1 MLQDSKHS
9 GIPKFRFKRLVAM
22 RIFCKTFF
30 SFTFLISVF
39 AQAQIK
45 LPAIISDNM
54 ILQQNTKVAL
64 WGWAQPGEKIAVTN
78 SWDHKTATL
87 TADASGK
94 WLTWMKTTK
103 AGGPY
108 QLSFKASNTIEV
120 KNILL
125 GEVWLASGQS
135 NMEFFIGKTS
145 NASYTGVINHDE
157 VMKDAEHSD
166 IRTID
171 VPNKVADEP
180 LNDFKGEW
188 KICTAKTVDTFSAVA
203 YFFAREINKA
213 TGFPVG
219 IINSTWGGTPAESWT
234 KKEVLQS
241 DAGLNEILVRYQKA
255 MDVYPQENEK
265 YRATLAAWRNDT
277 SKIKGAA
284 PRGPMGPNSNQSP
297 SKLYNGMI
305 VPVEPYTIKGVIWYQ
320 GESNAGRAYQYRKLF
335 PAMIDNWRKDWNNSK
350 LPFYFVQI
358 SPHRS
363 QNAEIRDAQLYVYR
377 NTPYTGIAVTT
388 DNGDSLDIHP
398 RNKELVGKRLSLW
411 ALRNEYGRKDIITSG
426 PLYKSMQVEGDKIRI
441 SFDFDK
447 GLVAKDGELKEF
459 TIAGDDQNFVPAN
472 AKIEG
477 NTVVVW
483 SEAVKNPKA
492 IRFAWKNVPHP
503 NLYNGAGLPASPFR
517 TDNWKL
523 TTEGKN

>member
-1 MLQDSKHS
+1 MNPFSK
-9 GIPKFRFKRLVAM
+9 L
-22 RIFCKTFF
+22 IFVLAV
-30 SFTFLISVF
+30 LISNSAF
-39 AQAQIK
+39 AQVK

-54 ILQQNTKVAL
+54 ILQQNSKVAL
-64 WGWAQPGEKIAVTN
+64 WGWAKPGEKITITN
-78 SWDHKTATL
+78 NWNNKSTVVNT
-87 TADASGK
+87 DASGK
-94 WLTWMKTTK
+94 WLTYIVTTK

-108 QLSFKASNTIEV
+108 QLTFKASNTIEV

-135 NMEFFIGKTS
+135 NMEFFVGKTS
-145 NASYTGVINHDE
+145 NPSYNGVINHDE
-157 VMKDAEHSD
+157 VMTDAEHPK

-171 VPNKVADEP
+171 VPNKVADDP
-180 LNDFKGEW
+180 QQDFKGEW
-188 KICTAKTVDTFSAVA
+188 KLCSANTVDTFSAVA

-241 DAGLNEILVRYQKA
+241 DTDLNQILIRYQKA
-255 MDVYPQENEK
+255 VDIFPEENEK
-265 YRATLAAWRNDT
+265 YKTALTTWRADT
-277 SKIKGAA
+277 SKTKGAA
-284 PRGPMGPNSNQSP
+284 PAAPMGPTHNKSP
-297 SKLYNGMI
+297 YKLYNGMI
-305 VPVEPYTIKGVIWYQ
+305 VPIEPYTIKGVIWYQ
-320 GESNAGRAYQYRKLF
+320 GESNADRAFQYRKLF
-335 PAMIDNWRKDWNNSK
+335 SSMISNWRSDWKNPK

-377 NTPYTGIAVTT
+377 HTPFTGIAVTT
-388 DNGDSLDIHP
+388 DNGDSLNIHP
-398 RNKELVGKRLSLW
+398 RNKELVGQRLSLW
-411 ALRNEYGRKDIITSG
+411 ALRNEYGMKNIIVSG
-426 PLYKSMQVEGDKIRI
+426 PLYKSMKIEGNKIRI

-447 GLVAKDGELKEF
+447 GLTAKDGELKEF
-459 TIAGDDQNFVPAN
+459 TIAGDDQHFAAAN

-477 NTVVVW
+477 NSIVVW
-483 SEAVKNPKA
+483 SDEVKDPKA
-492 IRFAWKNVPHP
+492 VRFAWRNIPRP
-503 NLYNGAGLPASPFR
+503 NLYNSARLPASPFR

>member
-1 MLQDSKHS
+1 
-9 GIPKFRFKRLVAM
+9 
-22 RIFCKTFF
+22 
-30 SFTFLISVF
+30 
-39 AQAQIK
+39 
-45 LPAIISDNM
+45 M
-54 ILQQNTKVAL
+54 ILQQDSKVAL
-64 WGWAQPGEKIAVTN
+64 WGWAQPGEKITIANNWNNKSASV
-78 SWDHKTATL
+78 

-94 WLTWMKTTK
+94 WLTYVNTVK

-108 QLSFKASNTIEV
+108 QLTFKASNTIEV

-135 NMEFFIGKTS
+135 NMEFFIGKTP
-145 NASYTGVINHDE
+145 NPSYTGVINHDE
-157 VMKDAEHSD
+157 VMKDAEHPD

-171 VPNKVADEP
+171 VPNKVADEAQT
-180 LNDFKGEW
+180 DFKGEW
-188 KICTAKTVDTFSAVA
+188 KLCSAKTIDTFSAVA

-241 DAGLNEILVRYQKA
+241 DTNFTPILARYQKA
-255 MDVYPQENEK
+255 LDVFPEENEK
-265 YRATLAAWRNDT
+265 YRTTLAKWREDT
-277 SKIKGAA
+277 SKTKGPA
-284 PRGPMGPNSNQSP
+284 PRGPMGPNHNQSP
-297 SKLYNGMI
+297 YKLYNGMI
-305 VPVEPYTIKGVIWYQ
+305 APIEPFTIKGVIWYQ
-320 GESNAGRAYQYRKLF
+320 GESNADRAFQYRKLF
-335 PAMIDNWRKDWNNSK
+335 RAMIDNWRSDWSDPK

-363 QNAEIRDAQLYVYR
+363 QNPEIRDAQVYVYR
-377 NTPYTGIAVTT
+377 NTPYTGIAVTI

-411 ALRNEYGRKDIITSG
+411 ALKNEYGKKNIVISG
-426 PLYKSMQVEGDKIRI
+426 PLYKSMKIEGDKIRI
-441 SFDFDK
+441 NFDFAN
-447 GLVAKDGELKEF
+447 GLIAKDGGLKEF
-459 TIAGDDQNFVPAN
+459 TIAGDDQNFIPAI

-477 NTVVVW
+477 NAVVVW
-483 SEAVKNPKA
+483 SDAVKNPRA
-492 IRFAWKNVPHP
+492 VRFAWKNVPHP

>member
-1 MLQDSKHS
+1 
-9 GIPKFRFKRLVAM
+9 
-22 RIFCKTFF
+22 
-30 SFTFLISVF
+30 
-39 AQAQIK
+39 
-45 LPAIISDNM
+45 M
-54 ILQQNTKVAL
+54 ILQQNKKIAL
-64 WGWAQPGEKIAVTN
+64 WGWAKPGEKITITN
-78 SWDHKTATL
+78 TWSKESTTIA
-87 TADASGK
+87 ADENGK
-94 WLTWMKTTK
+94 WITYIKTKK

-108 QLSFKASNTIEV
+108 QLTFKASNTIEV

-145 NASYTGVINHDE
+145 NASYKGVINYEDA
-157 VMKDAEHSD
+157 MKDAEHPD

-180 LNDFKGEW
+180 QTDFKAQW
-188 KICTAKTVDTFSAVA
+188 KLCSAKTIDTFSAVA

-219 IINSTWGGTPAESWT
+219 IINATWGGTPAESWT
-234 KKEVLQS
+234 KKEVLQK
-241 DAGLNEILVRYQKA
+241 DADLNEILIRYQKA
-255 MDVYPQENEK
+255 VDVFPEKNET
-265 YRATLAAWRNDT
+265 YQLALASWRADT
-277 SKIKGAA
+277 RQTKGAA
-284 PRGPMGPNSNQSP
+284 PAAPMGPYHNKSP
-297 SKLYNGMI
+297 YKLYNGMI
-305 VPVEPYTIKGVIWYQ
+305 VPIEPFTIKGVIWYQ
-320 GESNAGRAYQYRKLF
+320 GESNADRAFQYRKLF
-335 PAMIDNWRKDWNNSK
+335 TAMISNWRSDWSNPK

-377 NTPYTGIAVTT
+377 HTPFTGMAVTT

-411 ALRNEYGRKDIITSG
+411 ALRNDYGKKNIIASG
-426 PLYKSMQVEGDKIRI
+426 PLYKSMKIEEDKIRI

-447 GLVAKDGELKEF
+447 GLIAKEGELKEF
-459 TIAGDDQNFVPAN
+459 TIAGDDQNFVA
-472 AKIEG
+472 AHARIDG
-477 NTVVVW
+477 NTIVVW
-483 SEAVKNPKA
+483 SDEIKNPEAV
-492 IRFAWKNVPHP
+492 RFAWKNVPHP

-523 TTEGKN
+523 TTEGRN